1 MTDTLAQI
9 IVKLQELL
17 LDDGTR
23 FTTDTCTAAIRQALK
38 EFNLI
43 APVHAGTLVTPV
55 TGQKEYEL
63 DVENA
68 LAIVDVLRQGKD
80 VYTEEHVS
88 LCFDG
93 YFEDGR
99 PYFRLRYAEPETN
112 ILIVRYTYPHTI
124 NGLDGA
130 ADSTLPDLFDVI
142 LLDGAAW
149 QACLIRA
156 TGRIELINLN
166 DNVADPY
173 TSAAKHFELSFKFG
187 VLAAGDQAFAR
198 VPDPRTWKDAWD
210 GVF

>member
-43 APVHAGTLVTPV
+43 APIHAGTLVTPV

-88 LCFDG
+88 LSLHLTRFPRLACTSLS
-93 YFEDGR
+93 EAR
-99 PYFRLRYAEPETN
+99 PPLPSHSVPPPIA
-112 ILIVRYTYPHTI
+112 
-124 NGLDGA
+124 NGH
-130 ADSTLPDLFDVI
+130 SSPS
-142 LLDGAAW
+142 
-149 QACLIRA
+149 
-156 TGRIELINLN
+156 
-166 DNVADPY
+166 P
-173 TSAAKHFELSFKFG
+173 
-187 VLAAGDQAFAR
+187 
-198 VPDPRTWKDAWD
+198 
-210 GVF
+210 